1 MSETTPSATPAAAV
15 TAAADENEYRAQRL
29 ANMEALRAAG
39 QRPFGRSFKRTGTL
53 AETAA
58 AYADDLNVALA
69 GRIIALREM
78 GKSIFG
84 HIQDGSGRFQFYVQR
99 PAIGDESFAAFRKLD
114 IGDHVGLTG
123 TLFTTRTGEKTIRV
137 ATWELLSK
145 ALLPLPD
152 KWSGLQDQEV
162 RYRQRYL
169 DLVANPSVRAVFDA
183 RSRIIS
189 HCRSFLEGRGYFEVE
204 TPILQPIAGGA
215 SANPFQT
222 HYAALGQPMYMR
234 IAPELYLKKL
244 LVGGYDKVFELGKD
258 FRNEGLDRSHNP
270 EFTVLEIYEAYGDCS
285 TMMELIQSLV
295 SSCAQAVCGAM
306 DLPATAT
313 RPAINLTPPWRV
325 APYHDLVR
333 EHLGADW
340 FDRPLADVREW
351 ARGQG
356 LDIPDDFN
364 HDDVTHECYDKL
376 IEKTLIQ
383 PTFVTRLPRK
393 LVPLAKTCEDDPALV
408 DVYELVVNGR
418 ELCPGYTE
426 LNDPIDQ
433 RARLLEQAAGDV
445 SKLDLDFLT
454 ALEHGMPPAGGLGI
468 GIDRLVMILTGADSI
483 RDVLL
488 FPQMKN
494 V

>member
-1 MSETTPSATPAAAV
+1 MTGTPSPATS
-15 TAAADENEYRAQRL
+15 TATNENEYRAQRL
-29 ANMEALRAAG
+29 ANLEVLRAAG
-39 QRPFGRSFKRTGTL
+39 QTPFGHAFKRTGSL
-53 AETAA
+53 ADVAA
-58 AYADDLNVALA
+58 AYADDKPAAIA
-69 GRIIALREM
+69 GRVVALREM

-84 HIQDGSGRFQFYVQR
+84 HLQDGTGRFQFYVQR
-99 PAIGDESFAAFRKLD
+99 PAIGDDSFAAFRKLD

-123 TLFTTRTGEKTIRV
+123 TLFTTRTGEKTLRV

-152 KWSGLQDQEV
+152 KWSGLQDQEL

-183 RSRIIS
+183 RSRILS
-189 HCRSFLEGRGYFEVE
+189 HCRRFLEERGYFEVE

-215 SANPFQT
+215 TATPFET
-222 HYAALGQPMYMR
+222 HYNALGQSMFMR

-285 TMMELIQSLV
+285 TMMELIESLV
-295 SSCAQAVCGAM
+295 SSCAQAVCGTMA
-306 DLPATAT
+306 LPATAT
-313 RPAINLTPPWRV
+313 RPAIDLTPPWRV

-340 FDRPLADVREW
+340 FDRPLADVRDW
-351 ARGQG
+351 ARAQG
-356 LDIPDDFN
+356 LDIPDAFT
-364 HDDVTHECYDKL
+364 HADVTHECYDKL

-383 PTFVTRLPRK
+383 PTFVTRLPK
-393 LVPLAKTCEDDPALV
+393 NLVPLAKACPDDPSLV

-433 RARLLEQAAGDV
+433 RARLLEQAAGDE
-445 SKLDLDFLT
+445 SKLDEDFLC

-494 V
+494 L

>member
-1 MSETTPSATPAAAV
+1 MSEQMVS
-15 TAAADENEYRAQRL
+15 ENEYRAQRL
-29 ANMEALRAAG
+29 ANMDALVAAG
-39 QRPFGRSFKRTGTL
+39 QRPFGRGFPRTGTL
-53 AETAA
+53 AETAE
-58 AYADDLNVALA
+58 AYADDKEVTIA
-69 GRIIALREM
+69 GRIVALREM

-84 HIQDGSGRFQFYVQR
+84 HIQDGSGKFQIYVQKNTL
-99 PAIGDESFAAFRKLD
+99 GDESFAVFKKLD
-114 IGDHVGLTG
+114 MGDHVGITG
-123 TLFTTRTGEKTIRV
+123 KLFTTRTGEKTCRV
-137 ATWELLSK
+137 EKWELLSK

-169 DLVANPSVRAVFDA
+169 DLIANPDVRKVFDA
-183 RSRIIS
+183 RSKILS
-189 HCRSFLEGRGYFEVE
+189 FCRRFLEGRGYLEVE

-215 SANPFQT
+215 TANPFQT

-270 EFTVLEIYEAYGDCS
+270 EFTVLEIYEAYGDCR
-285 TMMELIQSLV
+285 TMMELVGSLV
-295 SSCAQAVCGAM
+295 SECAKAITG
-306 DLPATAT
+306 DTKLPATEG
-313 RPAINLTPPWRV
+313 RPAIDLTLPWREV
-325 APYHDLVR
+325 SYHDLVC

-340 FDRPLADVREW
+340 YGRSREDVRDW
-351 ARGQG
+351 ARAQG
-356 LDIPDDFN
+356 LDIPDTFT
-364 HDDVTHECYDKL
+364 HDDITNECYDKL

-383 PTFVTRLPRK
+383 PTFVTRLPRQ
-393 LVPLAKTCEDDPALV
+393 LVPLAKTCADDPEVV
-408 DVYELVVNGR
+408 DVFELVVNGR

-433 RARLLEQAAGDV
+433 RKRLMEQAAGDE
-445 SKLDLDFLT
+445 SKLDQDFLC
-454 ALEHGMPPAGGLGI
+454 ALEHGMPPAGGQGI
-468 GIDRLVMILTGADSI
+468 GIDRLVMIITGAESI

-494 V
+494 L

>member
-1 MSETTPSATPAAAV
+1 MSDPTTPAM
-15 TAAADENEYRAQRL
+15 TAAADSAEANEYRAQRL

-39 QRPFGRSFKRTGTL
+39 QRPFGRAFRRSGTL

-58 AYADDLNVALA
+58 AYADDLSVTLA
-69 GRIIALREM
+69 GRIVALREM

-84 HIQDGSGRFQFYVQR
+84 HIQDGTGRFQFYVQR
-99 PAIGDESFAAFRKLD
+99 PAIGDDSFAAFRKLD

-123 TLFTTRTGEKTIRV
+123 TLFTTRTGEKTVRV
-137 ATWELLSK
+137 GTWELLSK

-152 KWSGLQDQEV
+152 KWSGLQDQEL

-295 SSCAQAVCGAM
+295 SSCAQAVCGTMA
-306 DLPATAT
+306 LPATDT
-313 RPAINLTPPWRV
+313 RPAIDLTPPWRV
-325 APYHDLVR
+325 ASYHDLVR

-340 FDRPLADVREW
+340 FDRPLADVRDW
-351 ARGQG
+351 ARDQG
-356 LDIPDDFN
+356 LDISDAFN

-393 LVPLAKTCEDDPALV
+393 LVPLAKTCEDDPTLV

-433 RARLLEQAAGDV
+433 RARLLEQANGDA
-445 SKLDLDFLT
+445 SKLDLDFLS

-468 GIDRLVMILTGADSI
+468 GIDRLVMILTGVDSI

-494 V
+494 I

>member
-1 MSETTPSATPAAAV
+1 MSDPMIP
-15 TAAADENEYRAQRL
+15 TAAAPAADTNEYRAQRV

-39 QRPFGRSFKRTGTL
+39 QRPFGRAFHRTGSL
-53 AETAA
+53 ADTAS
-58 AYADDLNVALA
+58 AYADDLAVALA
-69 GRIIALREM
+69 GRIVALREM

-84 HIQDGSGRFQFYVQR
+84 HIQDGTGRFQFYVQR
-99 PAIGDESFAAFRKLD
+99 PVIGDESFAAFRKLD
-114 IGDHVGLTG
+114 IGDHVGFTG
-123 TLFTTRTGEKTIRV
+123 TLFTTRTGEKTLRV

-152 KWSGLQDQEV
+152 KWSGLQDQEL

-215 SANPFQT
+215 TATPFET
-222 HYAALGQPMYMR
+222 RFNALGQPMYMR

-295 SSCAQAVCGAM
+295 SSCSQEVCGTMA
-306 DLPATAT
+306 LPATAT
-313 RPAINLTPPWRV
+313 RPAIDLTPPWRV

-340 FDRPLADVREW
+340 FDRPLADVRDW
-351 ARGQG
+351 ARAQG
-356 LDIPDDFN
+356 LDIPDTFA

-393 LVPLAKTCEDDPALV
+393 LVPLAKTCEDDPTLV

-426 LNDPIDQ
+426 LNDPVDQ
-433 RARLLEQAAGDV
+433 RARLLEQAGGDE
-445 SKLDLDFLT
+445 SKLDLDFLN

-494 V
+494 L

>member
-1 MSETTPSATPAAAV
+1 MSDPIVP
-15 TAAADENEYRAQRL
+15 TAAAPAADTNEYRAQRV

-39 QRPFGRSFKRTGTL
+39 QRPFGRAFHRTGSL
-53 AETAA
+53 ADTAA
-58 AYADDLNVALA
+58 AYADDLAVALA
-69 GRIIALREM
+69 GRIVALREM

-84 HIQDGSGRFQFYVQR
+84 HIQDGTGRFQFYVQR
-99 PAIGDESFAAFRKLD
+99 PVIGDESFAAFRKLD
-114 IGDHVGLTG
+114 IGDHVGFTG
-123 TLFTTRTGEKTIRV
+123 TLFTTRTGEKTLRV

-152 KWSGLQDQEV
+152 KWSGLQDQEL

-169 DLVANPSVRAVFDA
+169 DLVANPTVRGVFNM
-183 RSRIIS
+183 RSRILS
-189 HCRSFLEGRGYFEVE
+189 HCRRFLEGRGYFEVE

-215 SANPFQT
+215 TATPFET
-222 HYAALGQPMYMR
+222 RFNALGQPMYMR

-295 SSCAQAVCGAM
+295 SSCSQEVCGTMA
-306 DLPATAT
+306 LPATAT
-313 RPAINLTPPWRV
+313 RPAIDLTPPWRV

-340 FDRPLADVREW
+340 FDRPLADVRDW
-351 ARGQG
+351 ARAQG
-356 LDIPDDFN
+356 LDIPDTFA

-393 LVPLAKTCEDDPALV
+393 LVPLAKTCEDDPTLV

-426 LNDPIDQ
+426 LNDPVDQ
-433 RARLLEQAAGDV
+433 RARLLEQAGGDE
-445 SKLDLDFLT
+445 SKLDLDFLN

-494 V
+494 L

>member
-1 MSETTPSATPAAAV
+1 MSDPTTPAMS
-15 TAAADENEYRAQRL
+15 AAADSAEANEYRAQRL

-39 QRPFGRSFKRTGTL
+39 QRPFGRAFKRSGTL

-58 AYADDLNVALA
+58 AYADDMSVALA
-69 GRIIALREM
+69 GRIVALREM

-84 HIQDGSGRFQFYVQR
+84 HIQDGTGRFQFYVQR

-123 TLFTTRTGEKTIRV
+123 TLFTTRTGEKTVRV

-152 KWSGLQDQEV
+152 KWSGLQDQEL

-295 SSCAQAVCGAM
+295 SSCAQAVCGTMA
-306 DLPATAT
+306 LPATET
-313 RPAINLTPPWRV
+313 RPAIDLTPPWRV

-333 EHLGADW
+333 EHLGTDW
-340 FDRPLADVREW
+340 FDRPLADVRDW
-351 ARGQG
+351 ARDQG
-356 LDIPDDFN
+356 LDIPDTFN

-393 LVPLAKTCEDDPALV
+393 LVPLAKTCEDDPSLV

-433 RARLLEQAAGDV
+433 RARLLEQAEGDV
-445 SKLDLDFLT
+445 SKLDHDFLT

-494 V
+494 L